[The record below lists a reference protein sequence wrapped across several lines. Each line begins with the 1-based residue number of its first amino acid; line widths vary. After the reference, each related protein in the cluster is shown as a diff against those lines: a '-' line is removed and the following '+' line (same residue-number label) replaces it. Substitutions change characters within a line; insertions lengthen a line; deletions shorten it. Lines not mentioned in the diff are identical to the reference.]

1 MTRLL
6 FLVMAS
12 LLLITGCQEKQNNP
26 ASMKQIQQKN
36 QEMISIDPRE
46 MEEAKKIAQQNKRVD
61 QATAVTFDHELF
73 VALKV
78 SNFNRFFLRS
88 TRSEVHKNL
97 RKRFSNKEVHVT
109 TDSKLFDE
117 LSKIEKQIDQQPQQP
132 EKVLEKKLKKINKDM
147 KG

>member
-1 MTRLL
+1 MRRLL
-6 FLVMAS
+6 LLVMAS
-12 LLLITGCQEKQNNP
+12 FFIITGCQEKQYPP

-36 QEMISIDPRE
+36 QEMISIDLNE
-46 MEEAKKIAQQNKRVD
+46 MKEAKKIAQQNKRVD

-73 VALKV
+73 VALEV

-88 TRSEVHKNL
+88 TRSKVHKSL
-97 RKRFSNKEVHVT
+97 RKHFPDKEVHVT

-117 LSKIEKQIDQQPQQP
+117 LSKIEKQIEQQPLQP
-132 EKVLEKKLKKINKDM
+132 KKVLEKRLKKINKDM